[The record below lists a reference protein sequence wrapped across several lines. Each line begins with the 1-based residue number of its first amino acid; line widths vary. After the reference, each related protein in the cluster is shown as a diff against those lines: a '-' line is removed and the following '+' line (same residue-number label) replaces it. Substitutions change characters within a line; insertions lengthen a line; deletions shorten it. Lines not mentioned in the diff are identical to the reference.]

1 MVKEFLEILSLDK
14 TICSGLFE
22 SVSYPWEI
30 FANLSEYITSLGKTL
45 SREEYDYYEGDIW
58 ISRGA
63 FVARSVSIKGPCIIC
78 KGAEI
83 RHCAYIRGS
92 VIIGKG
98 CVLGNSCEVK
108 SSIFFDGALA
118 PHFNYVGNSVL
129 GASAHLG
136 AGAITS
142 NLKSDKSLVKANGRE
157 TGLKK
162 LGAIV
167 GDYAEIGCGVVL
179 NPGAIIGKGSVVYPL
194 SSVRGVVPS
203 NSIYK
208 EKGKIVRRV

>member
-1 MVKEFLEILSLDK
+1 MVKEFLEMLSLEG
-14 TICSGLFE
+14 TICNSLFE
-22 SVSYPWEI
+22 GVDYPWEI
-30 FANLSEYITSLGKTL
+30 FPILSEYIVSLGEALPKD
-45 SREEYDYYEGDIW
+45 EYDCHNGNIW
-58 ISRGA
+58 VSRGA
-63 FVARSVSIKGPCIIC
+63 FVAKSVSILGPCIIC

-83 RHCAYIRGS
+83 RHCAYLRGNT
-92 VIIGKG
+92 VIGRG
-98 CVLGNSCEVK
+98 CVVGNSCEVK
-108 SSIFFDGALA
+108 SSILFDGALV

-129 GASAHLG
+129 GTNAHLG

-142 NLKSDKSLVKANGRE
+142 NLKSDKSLVVANGIE

-167 GDYAEIGCGVVL
+167 GDYAEIGCGTVL
-179 NPGAIIGKGSVVYPL
+179 NPGAIIGKDSVVYPL

>member
-30 FANLSEYITSLGKTL
+30 FANLSEYIISLGKTL

-108 SSIFFDGALA
+108 SSILFDGAQA

-129 GASAHLG
+129 GAGAHLG

-142 NLKSDKSLVKANGRE
+142 NLKSDKTLVKANGVE

-208 EKGKIVRRV
+208 KKGKIVRRV